1 MHGDVID
8 VLSQLRIKH
17 PDVPGLGGADRLPG
31 CGAHVLEM
39 RNKIGARE
47 VAAKQDLVA
56 DHDAHDVAV
65 FLREPDRLLD
75 LALVAGA
82 IGIEPRAERHADA
95 AALRERRHFAHGPER
110 AVGADS
116 VGLALEHA

>member
-1 MHGDVID
+1 M
-8 VLSQLRIKH
+8 
-17 PDVPGLGGADRLPG
+17 
-31 CGAHVLEM
+31 
-39 RNKIGARE
+39 
-47 VAAKQDLVA
+47 
-56 DHDAHDVAV
+56 

-95 AALRERRHFAHGPER
+95 AALRERRYFAHCPER

-116 VGLALEHA
+116 VGLALEQCQVGVDLREHRLGVRI